1 MTTAFHSKGPTSDG
15 GPYVGHAHF
24 WERAMSRG
32 QFIRTAAGAGAAAL
46 SSGLWMPSLA
56 HAAASST
63 VLPRPIP
70 GGTQL
75 ALLAGGPST
84 ATEVFHFFFPGLGV
98 ENSTITDFKGLIAAA
113 RILGKGTGQGGR
125 LSGPTTL
132 FFDADFRVMQG
143 HYVGVDG
150 EHHRG
155 TFNLL

>member
-1 MTTAFHSKGPTSDG
+1 MHTGFRSLGPPQG
-15 GPYVGHAHF
+15 GQHHRGHPHV
-24 WERAMSRG
+24 WQRAMSRG
-32 QFIRTAAGAGAAAL
+32 QFIKTAAGATGVAL

-56 HAAASST
+56 HAWACSP

-75 ALLAGGPST
+75 APLVGGSS
-84 ATEVFHFFFPGLGV
+84 TEVFHFFFPALGV
-98 ENSTITDFKGLIAAA
+98 ENATITDFKGLIAAA

-150 EHHRG
+150 KDHRG

>member
-1 MTTAFHSKGPTSDG
+1 MNTAFQSKGPPSDG

-32 QFIRTAAGAGAAAL
+32 QFIKTAAGATGVAL

-56 HAAASST
+56 HAWASSP

-75 ALLAGGPST
+75 ALLVGGSS
-84 ATEVFHFFFPGLGV
+84 TEVFHFFFPALGV

-143 HYVGVDG
+143 LYVGVDG
-150 EHHRG
+150 KHHHG
-155 TFNLL
+155 TFHLL